1 MLQGLKREVAIK
13 VLIENNMIVT
23 TKTGGPKE
31 TIAIAIEGEKLT
43 IRGMIFIPSNWMSE
57 EDKVLFTE
65 EDLIHINKKNKRLE
79 DKKEKIE
86 YLGNVSDGDI
96 Y

>member
-1 MLQGLKREVAIK
+1 
-13 VLIENNMIVT
+13 
-23 TKTGGPKE
+23 
-31 TIAIAIEGEKLT
+31 
-43 IRGMIFIPSNWMSE
+43 MIFIPSNWMSE

-79 DKKEKIE
+79 DKKEKID